1 MINLR
6 RTAAVA
12 VAAAALALGGLAVP
26 ASAATSNGAAGIPQ
40 AQTSA
45 SGMHATVHAA
55 TAPSGGAVRN
65 QSLAPAFSACSVS
78 AFGYGGEAIC
88 GTQVLVVASNGT
100 PQEVFVIGTD
110 WAVWHAW
117 PGSNGWHTLHGVAL
131 HTTSNGVSLWS
142 DNPYSIWIYGTDGKQ
157 WCDNWGSPAWG
168 SWHLCNPNQ

>member
-26 ASAATSNGAAGIPQ
+26 ASAATSSGAAGIPQ

-45 SGMHATVHAA
+45 SGMHATVHEV
-55 TAPSGGAVRN
+55 TAPSGGAVKN
-65 QSLAPAFSACSVS
+65 QISPAFSSCPVS
-78 AFGYGGEAIC
+78 AFGYGGAAIC
-88 GTQVLVVASNGT
+88 GTGTLVVAASDGT
-100 PQEVFVIGTD
+100 ALEAFVIGTN

-117 PGSNGWHTLHGVAL
+117 PGSNGWHTLGGVAL
-131 HTTSNGVSLWS
+131 HSTSNGVGLWS
-142 DNPYSIWIYGTDGKQ
+142 TSPYSVWTYGTDGKQ

-168 SWHLCNPNQ
+168 PWYLCNPNQ